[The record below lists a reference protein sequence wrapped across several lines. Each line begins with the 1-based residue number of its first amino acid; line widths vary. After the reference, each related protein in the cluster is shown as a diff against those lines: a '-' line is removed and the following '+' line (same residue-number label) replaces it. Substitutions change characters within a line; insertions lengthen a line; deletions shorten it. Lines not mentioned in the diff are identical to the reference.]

1 MAEATMRE
9 RRETRLLGA
18 LALTLAA
25 LAAWQL
31 AGGFEEDALPP
42 IAQAVRPPTAAGP
55 AAAPDMRDTSAIV
68 ERPLFAQ
75 GRRRASP
82 ISAAI
87 AAEAPVEAAPPPA
100 PLAQKYMLVG
110 LLVINGRPQAMLREI
125 AGDGPTLRLRV
136 GDPLDAWILA
146 AIEPRKA
153 AIFTADGGEER
164 LRLAHP
170 RAAIGVIDDEED
182 N

>member
-1 MAEATMRE
+1 MADPTMRE

-25 LAAWQL
+25 MAAWQL
-31 AGGFEEDALPP
+31 AGGFEDDTAPP
-42 IAQAVRPPTAAGP
+42 IAQAVRPPVAASAAAGP
-55 AAAPDMRDTSAIV
+55 GARDTSAIV

-87 AAEAPVEAAPPPA
+87 AAEAPAAEAPPPA
-100 PLAQKYMLVG
+100 PLAPRFALVG
-110 LLVINGRPQAMLREI
+110 LLVIDGRAQAMVREI
-125 AGDGPTLRLRV
+125 AGDGPTHRLRV
-136 GDPLDAWILA
+136 GDPLDAWTLT
-146 AIEPRKA
+146 AIESRRA
-153 AIFTADGGEER
+153 AIFTADGGQET

-170 RAAIGVIDDEED
+170 RAAVGEIEDEGD